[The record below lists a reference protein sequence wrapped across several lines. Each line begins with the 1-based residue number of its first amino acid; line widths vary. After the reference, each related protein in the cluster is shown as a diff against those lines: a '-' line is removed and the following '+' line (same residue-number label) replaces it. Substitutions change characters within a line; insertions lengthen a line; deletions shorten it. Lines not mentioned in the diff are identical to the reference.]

1 MAQVVWLEPAELDLE
16 EIAEYIALDDPAA
29 ADEFV
34 TRVLNRVKLL
44 IDHPRIGTVIP
55 ELPESKYRQLI
66 VGPCR
71 IFHRIEED
79 KVYIVHIRRSEQL
92 FRPSLLD
99 ELDTEAS

>member
-1 MAQVVWLEPAELDLE
+1 MARVIWLEPAELDLE
-16 EIAEYIALDDPAA
+16 EIAEYIALDDPEAA
-29 ADEFV
+29 NEFV
-34 TRVLNRVKLL
+34 ARVLKRVRLL
-44 IDHPRIGTVIP
+44 IDYPRIGTFVP

-71 IFHRIEED
+71 IFHRIEDD
-79 KVYIVHIRRSEQL
+79 KVYIVHVRRSEQL

>member
-1 MAQVVWLEPAELDLE
+1 MAQVIWLEPAELDLE

-29 ADEFV
+29 ANEFV
-34 TRVLNRVKLL
+34 SRVLKRVRLF
-44 IDHPRIGTVIP
+44 IDHPRIGTFIP

-79 KVYIVHIRRSEQL
+79 MVYIVHIRRSELL

-99 ELDTEAS
+99 EIDTEAS

>member
-1 MAQVVWLEPAELDLE
+1 MAQVIWLEPAELDLE
-16 EIAEYIALDDPAA
+16 EIAEYIALDDPEA

-34 TRVLNRVKLL
+34 TRVLNRAKLL
-44 IDHPRIGTVIP
+44 IDHPRIGTFIP

-79 KVYIVHIRRSEQL
+79 KVYIVHVRRSEQL

-99 ELDTEAS
+99 ELDAEAS